1 MAKKPTDENVVP
13 MSRFRRHAVEE
24 TVPEIGA
31 APPPPAYDP
40 IQIAPSGPAVDLA
53 GKPKIWCLLSSNGG
67 GKTTFARW
75 LIHRV
80 DEGGREQPLLAALDP
95 GDRSLAGWFQNVEQ
109 PPRSGGASRWLR
121 DYLDTLMAEQASAIL
136 DFGGGG
142 ETALAELLKTE
153 PGLHA
158 MMEQAGVPLVA
169 CYPLT
174 PRVTDIFVASGLEA
188 AGFQPAATLLLL
200 NEGRSDTTRPPEET
214 FADITRHSA
223 FRKMVARGAQVVW
236 LPALDSEVI
245 AEIEKKRL
253 PFAMARD
260 GQVPEGASFFPIGGL
275 RRSAVGR
282 FLAQTEQRHDRVKTW
297 LL

>member
-1 MAKKPTDENVVP
+1 MAKKPDESVVVP
-13 MSRFRRHAVEE
+13 IARFRRHSDEA
-24 TVPEIGA
+24 VPEIGA
-31 APPPPAYDP
+31 APPPPSYESVQLA
-40 IQIAPSGPAVDLA
+40 APGPAVDLSD
-53 GKPKIWCLLSSNGG
+53 KPKVWCLLSSNGG

-80 DEGGREQPLLAALDP
+80 DEGGRERPLLAALDP
-95 GDRSLAGWFQNVEQ
+95 GDRSLAGWFQDVEQ
-109 PPRSGGASRWLR
+109 PPRSGSTARWLR
-121 DYLDTLMAEQASAIL
+121 DYLDALLAARTSAVL

-142 ETALAELLKTE
+142 ETALAELLQTE

-158 MMEQAGVPLVA
+158 IMEQAGVPLVA

-188 AGFQPAATLLLL
+188 AGFQPAATLLVL
-200 NEGRSDTTRPPEET
+200 NEGRSDTTRSAEES

-223 FRKMVARGAQVVW
+223 FRKMLARGAQVVW

-245 AEIEKKRL
+245 AEIERKRL
-253 PFAMARD
+253 KFGMARD
-260 GQVPEGASFFPIGGL
+260 GQVPEGATFYPIGGL

-282 FLAQTEQRHDRVKTW
+282 FLAQSEQRLDRVKTW
-297 LL
+297 LP